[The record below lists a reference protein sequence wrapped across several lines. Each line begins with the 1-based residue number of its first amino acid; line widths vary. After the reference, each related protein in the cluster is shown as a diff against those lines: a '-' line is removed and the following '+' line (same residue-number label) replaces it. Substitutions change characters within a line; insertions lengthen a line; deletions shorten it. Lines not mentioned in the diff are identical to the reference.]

1 MALTTAK
8 ILVVED
14 DPATRHLVARFLERK
29 NYQIQVAED
38 GKTALELFH
47 HFNPDLVILDV
58 NLPDTLGY
66 HLCERMREETDVFI
80 LMLTSRMDA
89 RDKQQGFLKGA
100 DDYLT
105 KPFDIEELEWR
116 IGAILKRRRV
126 SIPQDSRVLSFEH
139 LSIDPS
145 RREVLVNGHLIVLTS
160 LEFDLLH
167 CLAREP
173 GRVWSRSELIQRV
186 WDYEYIGDHRVVDVH
201 VGQIRKKIENDTAN
215 PDFIQTVRGIGYKF
229 IDSSDTKTHPPRN
242 SITNTH

>member
-14 DPATRHLVARFLERK
+14 DLATRHLVARFLERK

-100 DDYLT
+100 DDYL
-105 KPFDIEELEWR
+105 KWR

-201 VGQIRKKIENDTAN
+201 IGQIRKKIENDTAN

-229 IDSSDTKTHPPRN
+229 IDSSDTGTHPPRN
-242 SITNTH
+242 SIANTH